1 MLDVELGRVCVVE
14 LSMSGRLE
22 KPIYQLPMP
31 LDGIDEVLDANERE
45 RSENALAALAALRV
59 REPIYAD
66 NGEKLQEV
74 GSRDAEPRWME
85 LYRRLREAGWAW
97 RVAVYIAWAAQPKK
111 YRWPETQEE
120 LATRCLGLN
129 SDRAIATW
137 RKKNPKYNQA
147 VNGFGIW
154 DNKMYGPFSGIVGTF
169 DYQGK
174 EAVTANNGATG
185 LMLAQGMIQAP

>member
-22 KPIYQLPMP
+22 KPIYQLAMP

-74 GSRDAEPRWME
+74 GSRDA
-85 LYRRLREAGWAW
+85 
-97 RVAVYIAWAAQPKK
+97 RVGVD
-111 YRWPETQEE
+111 
-120 LATRCLGLN
+120 G
-129 SDRAIATW
+129 
-137 RKKNPKYNQA
+137 
-147 VNGFGIW
+147 
-154 DNKMYGPFSGIVGTF
+154 
-169 DYQGK
+169 
-174 EAVTANNGATG
+174 
-185 LMLAQGMIQAP
+185 